1 MKKIIITASA
11 LVLAMNMATVKAEDN
26 DVEEGVGATV
36 GMVAG
41 AIAGGPLGA
50 MIGAISGGWLGAQ
63 VNEADKVPELT
74 SELEAKTADLN
85 QLRRDLKVADS
96 QLDEAKILLSEQMLT
111 QEKVSQQMNAVSGLK
126 FDVMF
131 RTNSSELEDETI
143 DKLMPI
149 ALMLEQFAQYDV
161 QLTGHGDVVGTTE
174 GNRIVAE
181 DRAVRVKQSL
191 VNAGIDSH
199 RIHIINLGN
208 TKALAE
214 LVDVEGRA
222 MERRVRI
229 QFTESSA
236 TEKPS
241 LAQN

>member
-1 MKKIIITASA
+1 MKKLILTASA
-11 LVLAMNMATVKAEDN
+11 LALVMNMSAIKAEDN
-26 DVEEGVGATV
+26 DVEEGVGATI
-36 GMVAG
+36 GMIAG

-50 MIGAISGGWLGAQ
+50 MAGAISGGWLGAQ

-74 SELEAKTADLN
+74 NQLETQTADLN
-85 QLRRDLKVADS
+85 QLRRDLTVADS
-96 QLDEAKILLSEQMLT
+96 QLDEAKILLREQTLT
-111 QEKVSQQMNAVSGLK
+111 QEKVSSQMNAVTGLK

-149 ALMLEQFAQYDV
+149 ALMLEQFSHYDI
-161 QLTGHGDVVGTTE
+161 QLTGHGDVIGTTE

-191 VNAGIDSH
+191 INAGIDSH

-208 TKALAE
+208 SKALAE

-229 QFTESSA
+229 QFTESSS